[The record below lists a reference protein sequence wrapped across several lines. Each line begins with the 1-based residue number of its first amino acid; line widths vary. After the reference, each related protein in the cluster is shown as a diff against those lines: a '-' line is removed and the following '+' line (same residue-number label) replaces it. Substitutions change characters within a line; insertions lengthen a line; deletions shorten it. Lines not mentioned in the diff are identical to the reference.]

1 MSCTVKQI
9 LNEAKKH
16 LGVKEGSS
24 GHRNIIDTYN
34 SHKPLARGY
43 KVKYSDNWC
52 ATFISFL
59 AIKCEATDIIP
70 TECSCGQMID
80 LMKKKGIWNEND
92 DITPKAGDIIM
103 YDWDKKDG
111 WPEHVGIVEK
121 VSGNTI
127 TVIEGNKSD
136 AVGQRNIKVGN
147 PTIRGYGQPK
157 YEAEPKPSKPVQEQK
172 NYLSKGDKNNE
183 VKTMQTM
190 LIACGYS
197 CGKYGADGEFGSD
210 TDKALRKFQK
220 DNGLEV
226 DGKYGTKSKANLQE
240 VYKSRASFYYKKYTG
255 KSTQIDVV
263 LKAIGVPSKYY
274 GSWSKRKSIAKKNGI
289 SLYVGT
295 SNQNMK
301 LIELAKKGKLKKV

>member
-1 MSCTVKQI
+1 MSCTVNQI

-24 GHRNIIDTYN
+24 GHHNIINTYN
-34 SHKPLARGY
+34 SHRPLARGY

-59 AIKCEATDIIP
+59 AIKCGATDIIP
-70 TECSCGQMID
+70 TECSCGQMIE

-136 AVGQRNIKVGN
+136 AVSRRNIKVGDPN
-147 PTIRGYGQPK
+147 VRGYGQPNYK
-157 YEAEPKPSKPVQEQK
+157 KEPEPSKPK
-172 NYLSKGDKNNE
+172 PTPTNK
-183 VKTMQTM
+183 
-190 LIACGYS
+190 IAE
-197 CGKYGADGEFGSD
+197 DGLWGIDTTKRAQQVFG
-210 TDKALRKFQK
+210 TP
-220 DNGLEV
+220 V
-226 DGKYGTKSKANLQE
+226 DGKISGQSSK
-240 VYKSRASFYYKKYTG
+240 YKKDNPG
-255 KSTQIDVV
+255 LLSSTFEWKLIPIKRSD
-263 LKAIGVPSKYY
+263 LIKAI
-274 GSWSKRKSIAKKNGI
+274 
-289 SLYVGT
+289 
-295 SNQNMK
+295 Q
-301 LIELAKKGKLKKV
+301 KKVGVKQDGRIGPDTIRAMQRWLGTPVDGKVSNPSQMIKAFQKWLNKQ